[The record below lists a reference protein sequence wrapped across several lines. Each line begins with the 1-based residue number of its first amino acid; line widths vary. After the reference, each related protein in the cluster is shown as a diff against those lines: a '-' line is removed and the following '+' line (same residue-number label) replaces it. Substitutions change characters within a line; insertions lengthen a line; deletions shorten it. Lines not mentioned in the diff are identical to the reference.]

1 MVARENLGNV
11 AVAEA
16 DYKLGMV
23 VLMFLE
29 EKALPADCCLEAV
42 MVRKAKGEP

>member
-16 DYKLGMV
+16 DCKLGMV
-23 VLMFLE
+23 VMMFLE
-29 EKALPADCCLEAV
+29 EKAPLADCSLEAV
-42 MVRKAKGEP
+42 MVRKAKEEP